1 MKNRGQSTFS
11 LGRMRNCTLTPVFH
25 PCFAMPRRARLILP
39 NVPLHI
45 TQRGVNRAAIFIDD
59 EDRHHYRKLLHEACT
74 GNAIA
79 VHAFV
84 LMDNHVH
91 LLLTPPKPEMLAV
104 AMRAVGQSYVQFF
117 NYRHGRSG
125 TLWQGRFKS
134 CLVDSD
140 RYALTVCR
148 YIELNPVRAAMAALP
163 EEYRWSSVHTHLGKA
178 RDPLI
183 TPHSAYQALGAT
195 GGRASHR
202 IQNMAAFRNQ
212 RRGTHCNPQLYRPRT
227 CAGQSALP
235 SHGRKGAGSTG

>member
-1 MKNRGQSTFS
+1 
-11 LGRMRNCTLTPVFH
+11 
-25 PCFAMPRRARLILP
+25 MPRRDRLILP

-59 EDRHHYRKLLHEACT
+59 EDRHHYRKLLHQACI

-79 VHAFV
+79 VHAFA

-91 LLLTPPKPEMLAV
+91 LLLTSPKPEVLAV
-104 AMRAVGQSYVQFF
+104 AMRAVGQSYVQCF

-148 YIELNPVRAAMAALP
+148 YIELKPVRAAMVALP
-163 EEYRWSSVHTHLGKA
+163 EEYRWSNVHTQVGKA

-183 TPHSAYQALGAT
+183 TPHPAYQALGAT
-195 GGRASHR
+195 WEERAIAYRKWLHSGTDDAELTAIRSYIAQERALGSPRFQAMVEKALGRPVECR
-202 IQNMAAFRNQ
+202 M
-212 RRGTHCNPQLYRPRT
+212 RGRPW
-227 CAGQSALP
+227 P
-235 SHGRKGAGSTG
+235 KNV

>member
-1 MKNRGQSTFS
+1 
-11 LGRMRNCTLTPVFH
+11 
-25 PCFAMPRRARLILP
+25 MPRRARLILP
-39 NVPLHI
+39 NVPLHV

-59 EDRHHYRKLLHEACT
+59 EDRHHYRKLLREACV
-74 GNAIA
+74 GNAVA

-91 LLLTPPKPEMLAV
+91 LFLTPSMPEALAV
-104 AMRAVGQSYVQFF
+104 AMRAVGQNYVQFF
-117 NYRHGRSG
+117 NCRHGRTG

-183 TPHSAYQALGAT
+183 TPHPTYMALGAT
-195 GGRASHR
+195 MEERAVAYGKWLHCGTDDVEIATIRHYIAQERALGCPRFQAMVEKALGQPAECRNRGRPWPKAV
-202 IQNMAAFRNQ
+202 
-212 RRGTHCNPQLYRPRT
+212 
-227 CAGQSALP
+227 
-235 SHGRKGAGSTG
+235 

>member
-1 MKNRGQSTFS
+1 
-11 LGRMRNCTLTPVFH
+11 V
-25 PCFAMPRRARLILP
+25 PRRARLILP
-39 NVPLHI
+39 QIPLHV

-59 EDRHHYRKLLHEACT
+59 EDRHHYRRLLRDTCT
-74 GNAIA
+74 RNDIA

-91 LLLTPPKPEMLAV
+91 LLLTPSRPETLAI
-104 AMRAVGQSYVQFF
+104 AMRAVGQSYVQYF
-117 NYRHGRSG
+117 NHRHGRVG

-148 YIELNPVRAAMAALP
+148 YIELNPVRAGMVAQP

-183 TPHSAYQALGAT
+183 APHATYLALGCDTEERAIAYGRWLRSGT
-195 GGRASHR
+195 DDDDLDRIRSYIAQERALGCPRFQEMVEKALNRPAACRAGGR
-202 IQNMAAFRNQ
+202 
-212 RRGTHCNPQLYRPRT
+212 PR
-227 CAGQSALP
+227 A
-235 SHGRKGAGSTG
+235 KVD